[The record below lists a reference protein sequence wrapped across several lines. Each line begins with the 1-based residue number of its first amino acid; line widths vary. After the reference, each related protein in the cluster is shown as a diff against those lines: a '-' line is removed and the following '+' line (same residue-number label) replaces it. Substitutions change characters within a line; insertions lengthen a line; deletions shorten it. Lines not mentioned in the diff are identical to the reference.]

1 MGACVSF
8 SRSPPASSAPE
19 PEASQSQ
26 RTAATVKVVNL
37 DGSMAQLAAGPVTAR
52 EALAAPAPA
61 PGDDGG
67 RHRAS
72 SSPPPP
78 PRVFLCSADE
88 LGFDAPPRALAAG
101 EALQPGQ
108 LYFVLP
114 ASALRRPLSA
124 NDMAALAVRA
134 ATALAAAGGLSPR
147 RDKPGGAT
155 QASKRRRRSTAR
167 VAPLLVAVSSKE
179 GTPDGDG
186 ARKNDV
192 SGGYAARPAVQDGER
207 TVGKTRKR
215 AAGYRTGGSR
225 RRAVVQRL
233 SAIAEDGE

>member
-147 RDKPGGAT
+147 RDKQGGAT

-186 ARKNDV
+186 ARKND
-192 SGGYAARPAVQDGER
+192 DGER